1 MKKNKIVI
9 GSRESKLAVLQSEM
23 VRDYIKKQNP
33 ELEVEILTMKTT
45 GDIILDRTLD
55 KVGGK
60 GLFVKELDKALMDGK
75 SILSVHSLKDMPAEQ
90 PSGLEMAITPERED
104 PRDLFVSFHGAKS
117 LKDLPPG
124 AVVATGSLRRSAQLK
139 NLREDIEIKGIRGN
153 VETRIAKAK
162 QAGYDGII
170 LAAAGIHR
178 LGLDV
183 EGFCFDLENMLPA
196 PAQGI
201 LGLETRIDDAQTKA
215 LLQKIHHEKSHRQ
228 AQGERA
234 FLRYTEGGC
243 HAPMGVYCD
252 IQGDTFTITGF
263 FHTEKAMYRE
273 TAQGVKGQ
281 ETEKGKE
288 IALKIKE
295 KIKNER

>member
-1 MKKNKIVI
+1 MRLRI
-9 GSRESKLAVLQSEM
+9 GSRGSKLALTQTGLIEKSLKESHPGLETEIII
-23 VRDYIKKQNP
+23 IKTK
-33 ELEVEILTMKTT
+33 
-45 GDIILDRTLD
+45 GDLILDKPLNEIGD
-55 KVGGK
+55 K
-60 GLFVKELDKALMDGK
+60 GLFVREIEEALLHHKID
-75 SILSVHSLKDMPAEQ
+75 LAVHSLKDMPAEQ

>member
-1 MKKNKIVI
+1 MRLRI
-9 GSRESKLAVLQSEM
+9 GSRGSKLALTQTGLIEKSLKEAHPGLETEIII
-23 VRDYIKKQNP
+23 IKTK
-33 ELEVEILTMKTT
+33 
-45 GDIILDRTLD
+45 GDLILDKPLNEIGD
-55 KVGGK
+55 K
-60 GLFVKELDKALMDGK
+60 GLFVREIEEALLHHKID
-75 SILSVHSLKDMPAEQ
+75 LAVHSLKDMPAEQ

-183 EGFCFDLENMLPA
+183 EGFCFDLENILPA

>member
-1 MKKNKIVI
+1 MRLRI
-9 GSRESKLAVLQSEM
+9 GSRGSKLALTQTGLIEKSLKEVHPGLETEIII
-23 VRDYIKKQNP
+23 IKTK
-33 ELEVEILTMKTT
+33 
-45 GDIILDRTLD
+45 GDLILDKPLNEIGD
-55 KVGGK
+55 K
-60 GLFVKELDKALMDGK
+60 GLFVREIEEALLHHKID
-75 SILSVHSLKDMPAEQ
+75 LAVHSLKDMPAEQ

-162 QAGYDGII
+162 QARYDGII

-252 IQGDTFTITGF
+252 ILGDTFTITGF

>member
-1 MKKNKIVI
+1 MRLRI
-9 GSRESKLAVLQSEM
+9 GSRGSKLALTQTRLIEKSLKEAHPGLETEIII
-23 VRDYIKKQNP
+23 IKTK
-33 ELEVEILTMKTT
+33 
-45 GDIILDRTLD
+45 GDLILDKPLNEIGD
-55 KVGGK
+55 K
-60 GLFVKELDKALMDGK
+60 GLFVREIEEALLHHKID
-75 SILSVHSLKDMPAEQ
+75 LAVHSLKDMPAEQ